1 MFFNSFFAVIH
12 YLTRDNELSKVS
24 SRDYSYCQTDKS
36 TGPFTLLLSED
47 NLACTSEEE
56 NEADNSSNESFDDA
70 ENETGSSRRG
80 NVYIN
85 KIRRRRTA
93 FTSNQLK
100 SLERK
105 FHDKK
110 YLTITERNNLA
121 KGLNLTD
128 TQVKTWFQNR
138 RTKWKKQMAPDFETN
153 WRWEEN
159 NLSAIFNHLRP
170 HFSCCGE
177 VNTHVPPLQVYYNP
191 IPIFQPSKNLQVV
204 YSNMS
209 LYPLSS
215 NNGFCGL

>member
-1 MFFNSFFAVIH
+1 MS
-12 YLTRDNELSKVS
+12 YLRYLQGITHI
-24 SRDYSYCQTDKS
+24 CQTDKS

-56 NEADNSSNESFDDA
+56 IEADNSSNESFDDA
-70 ENETGSSRRG
+70 GENETGSLRRG

-121 KGLNLTD
+121 KGLNLTE

-153 WRWEEN
+153 WRWEEK

-177 VNTHVPPLQVYYNP
+177 VNTHVPPLQVTY
-191 IPIFQPSKNLQVV
+191 LQE
-204 YSNMS
+204 NK
-209 LYPLSS
+209 
-215 NNGFCGL
+215 

>member
-1 MFFNSFFAVIH
+1 MFFNSFSCR
-12 YLTRDNELSKVS
+12 YSLSNRDNELSKVS
-24 SRDYSYCQTDKS
+24 SRDYLYCQTDKS

-70 ENETGSSRRG
+70 GENETGSLRRG

-121 KGLNLTD
+121 KGLNLTE

-153 WRWEEN
+153 WRWEEK

-215 NNGFCGL
+215 NNSFCG

>member
-1 MFFNSFFAVIH
+1 MFFDSFSCR
-12 YLTRDNELSKVS
+12 YSLSNRDNELSKVS

-56 NEADNSSNESFDDA
+56 NEADNSSNERFDDA
-70 ENETGSSRRG
+70 GENETGSLRRG

-138 RTKWKKQMAPDFETN
+138 RTKWKKQMAPDFEAN
-153 WRWEEN
+153 WCWEERIYRPF
-159 NLSAIFNHLRP
+159 LITCVLIFLAVERLTLMYLQCRFIIILFP
-170 HFSCCGE
+170 FS
-177 VNTHVPPLQVYYNP
+177 
-191 IPIFQPSKNLQVV
+191 NLQKT
-204 YSNMS
+204 
-209 LYPLSS
+209 
-215 NNGFCGL
+215 FK

>member
-1 MFFNSFFAVIH
+1 M
-12 YLTRDNELSKVS
+12 
-24 SRDYSYCQTDKS
+24 
-36 TGPFTLLLSED
+36 LSED

-56 NEADNSSNESFDDA
+56 NEADNSSNESLDDA
-70 ENETGSSRRG
+70 GENETGSLRRG

-100 SLERK
+100 SLEQK

-153 WRWEEN
+153 WRWEEK
-159 NLSAIFNHLRP
+159 NLSAIFNHLRT

-191 IPIFQPSKNLQVV
+191 IPICQPSKNLQVV

-209 LYPLSS
+209 PYPLSS
-215 NNGFCGL
+215 NYGFCG